1 MELLLL
7 RNLVEP
13 ALELT
18 LSDVGSQVHKVDLKR
33 VSDGILIV
41 YVDVASV
48 YRYYRLSVVFHLP
61 CDVVFGRW

>member
-33 VSDGILIV
+33 VSHGILIV

-48 YRYYRLSVVFHLP
+48 Y
-61 CDVVFGRW
+61 